1 MLRFYAISFAIV
13 ILDQFSKKII
23 LAKMAL
29 RDVVEVTS
37 FFDIVHLHNYG
48 AAFSFLHNAG
58 GWQRYFLSAISI
70 LVSIVLPFYIKKNQ
84 HDIFLAMGLT
94 LVLGGAIG
102 NLVDRLFLGYVVD
115 FVSLHIDS
123 VFYWPAFN
131 VADSAIS
138 LGVILL
144 IYDALKKKNDS
155 VSYTHLTL
163 PTILLV

>member
-13 ILDQFSKKII
+13 ILDQLTKKII

-58 GWQRYFLSAISI
+58 GWQRYFLSSISI

-115 FVSLHIDS
+115 FVSLHIDD

-144 IYDALKKKNDS
+144 IYDALKKKND
-155 VSYTHLTL
+155 
-163 PTILLV
+163 

>member
-13 ILDQFSKKII
+13 ILDQLTKKII

-115 FVSLHIDS
+115 FVSLHIDD

-131 VADSAIS
+131 VADIAIS

-144 IYDALKKKNDS
+144 IYDALKKKND
-155 VSYTHLTL
+155 
-163 PTILLV
+163 

>member
-13 ILDQFSKKII
+13 ILDQLTKKII

-84 HDIFLAMGLT
+84 HDIFLAIGLT

-115 FVSLHIDS
+115 FVSLHIDD

-144 IYDALKKKNDS
+144 IYDALKKKKD
-155 VSYTHLTL
+155 
-163 PTILLV
+163 

>member
-115 FVSLHIDS
+115 FVSFHIDD

-131 VADSAIS
+131 DADSAIS

-144 IYDALKKKNDS
+144 IYDALKKKND
-155 VSYTHLTL
+155 
-163 PTILLV
+163 

>member
-13 ILDQFSKKII
+13 ILDQLTKKII

-115 FVSLHIDS
+115 FVSLHIDD

-144 IYDALKKKNDS
+144 IYDALKKKKD
-155 VSYTHLTL
+155 
-163 PTILLV
+163 

>member
-13 ILDQFSKKII
+13 FLDQLTKKII
-23 LAKMAL
+23 LTKMAL
-29 RDVVEVTS
+29 RDVVEITS

-58 GWQRYFLSAISI
+58 GWQRYFLSIISI
-70 LVSIVLPFYIKKNQ
+70 FVSIALPFYIKKNQ
-84 HDIFLAMGLT
+84 HDIILAMGLT

-115 FVSLHIDS
+115 FVSLHIDD

-144 IYDALKKKNDS
+144 IYDALKKKND
-155 VSYTHLTL
+155 
-163 PTILLV
+163 

>member
-13 ILDQFSKKII
+13 ILDQLTKKII
-23 LAKMAL
+23 LAKMVL

-115 FVSLHIDS
+115 FVSLHIDD

-131 VADSAIS
+131 VADGAIS

-144 IYDALKKKNDS
+144 IYDALKKKND
-155 VSYTHLTL
+155 
-163 PTILLV
+163 

>member
-13 ILDQFSKKII
+13 ILDQLTKKII

-115 FVSLHIDS
+115 FVSLHIDY

-144 IYDALKKKNDS
+144 IYDALKKKND
-155 VSYTHLTL
+155 
-163 PTILLV
+163 

>member
-13 ILDQFSKKII
+13 ILDQLTKKII

-84 HDIFLAMGLT
+84 HDIFLAIGLT

-115 FVSLHIDS
+115 FVSLHIDDI
-123 VFYWPAFN
+123 FYWPAFN

-144 IYDALKKKNDS
+144 IYDALKKKND
-155 VSYTHLTL
+155 
-163 PTILLV
+163 

>member
-84 HDIFLAMGLT
+84 HDIFLVMGLT

-115 FVSLHIDS
+115 FVSLHIDD

-144 IYDALKKKNDS
+144 IYDALKKKND
-155 VSYTHLTL
+155 
-163 PTILLV
+163 

>member
-13 ILDQFSKKII
+13 ILDQLTKKII

-115 FVSLHIDS
+115 FVSLHIDD

-144 IYDALKKKNDS
+144 IYDALKKKNN
-155 VSYTHLTL
+155 
-163 PTILLV
+163 